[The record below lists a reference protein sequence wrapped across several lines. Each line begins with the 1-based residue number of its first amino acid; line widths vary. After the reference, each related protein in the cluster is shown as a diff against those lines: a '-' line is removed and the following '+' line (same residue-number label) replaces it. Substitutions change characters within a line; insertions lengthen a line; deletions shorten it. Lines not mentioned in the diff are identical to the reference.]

1 MFTLSPSFAPAAI
14 VAKPSARVARAR
26 ATPARASAAA
36 SDQSSSQSRV
46 TTTRRNHQ
54 SPSPHKSCVGDWCEE
69 SFTVGCVDDFCDE
82 SFVED
87 EGCVGDWC
95 DEAYKESAIG
105 VKMPVAPIPGKSPS
119 VRTGKKSK
127 SAAMH
132 VWAAAKKSDD
142 GCVGDWCDELDG
154 NNDDGCVGDW
164 CDEGCVGDW
173 CDEEKNDDGCVGD
186 WCDESWNGTLRRV
199 LSHTGPH
206 TTRSL
211 RTFSPGASLR
221 PPLGFNPDT
230 PRRLLTPD

>member
-95 DEAYKESAIG
+95 DE
-105 VKMPVAPIPGKSPS
+105 
-119 VRTGKKSK
+119 
-127 SAAMH
+127 
-132 VWAAAKKSDD
+132 
-142 GCVGDWCDELDG
+142 
-154 NNDDGCVGDW
+154 
-164 CDEGCVGDW
+164 GCVGDW

>member
-1 MFTLSPSFAPAAI
+1 M
-14 VAKPSARVARAR
+14 
-26 ATPARASAAA
+26 
-36 SDQSSSQSRV
+36 
-46 TTTRRNHQ
+46 
-54 SPSPHKSCVGDWCEE
+54 GDWCEE

-119 VRTGKKSK
+119 VRTGKKST

-132 VWAAAKKSDD
+132 VWAAAKKS
-142 GCVGDWCDELDG
+142 
-154 NNDDGCVGDW
+154 
-164 CDEGCVGDW
+164 
-173 CDEEKNDDGCVGD
+173 DDGCVGD